1 MKKKLFNFIQIFFLF
16 FLFFLSFN
24 YTNSFGACPT
34 GENPNVTVS
43 SDFQCTE
50 GLIDIGFIDIN
61 GDIKSSISFNITSN
75 STYYLQTYVDGSSPY
90 TITKTGN
97 GTLTFMDTNISNF
110 SASTIIS
117 DGTVSVSDNN
127 TLGTGTIILNGG
139 ALSSFN
145 TSARTLANSIQVQ
158 NSSTLGNTTNS
169 GALTLS
175 GDITFTNK
183 NLTLTSNSNNT
194 ISNIDLGGQPNT
206 LSIATGVTSTV
217 SGNIT
222 NGPLTKSGS
231 GSLVVSGNMTSNA
244 PLVVGAGTLEIG
256 GTLTSGNF
264 TNTISNDGTFSI
276 NSSSNQILS
285 GNISGAGTLTKS
297 GSSTLTLSGTNT
309 YTGST
314 TINAGTISVASS
326 ANLGATPGLA
336 DADNI
341 IFNGGTLNTT
351 ADFTLGANKGI
362 TMTGAGTI
370 DIDAGTTLT
379 YAGSITD
386 SGTLTKAGTG
396 TLSLSGS
403 SDNSGGILVS
413 AGKIEIGNNASLGTG
428 TITLNG
434 GTLSS
439 DSTTAR
445 TLDEAIAISS
455 SSILGD
461 ATNTG
466 KITLSGNST
475 FSGTNTLTANSDIEL
490 SGSVD
495 LGSATQTFSVASGK
509 STTLS
514 GAISSGAI
522 SKSGDGTLIISA
534 DNDYASGTTVSAG
547 TLRVS
552 GSGDLGTGSLTI
564 GASGTLDLRNT
575 LAVASLEISGA
586 GSGNRITNGDADGT
600 TANLTVS
607 GTSTLNGAVN
617 TDGTQ
622 TYSGT
627 TTLGSDVSLTGS
639 TIALAAVTASGTEDL
654 TITGNLD
661 LNGDV
666 SRVVD
671 LSVSGTSNIG
681 ADVTTTG
688 SQTYTGA
695 TTFSASSTLTG
706 STVNFGSTVDGGN
719 NNIIISGNADI
730 DGAITNTAAL
740 SVQGVGSTSNIGA
753 DITTAGVQFLGNAT
767 LSGTGDRIVTSTGGS
782 NITFYGITGASKGLT
797 VDGGFQLSTNDAT
810 GLASLSVT
818 GASTLAADVTST
830 GTQSYDGTT
839 TLSSGDRTLTASTV
853 TLNAVTGGS
862 NALTVTG
869 NLDLD
874 GAVSGVTNMLVS
886 GTSNIGADVTTTG
899 TQSYTGTTTVSASS
913 TLNGTEITA
922 AAAVLNNNLNITNSS
937 SSSFTGA
944 ISGTGNLTKAGS
956 GTLTLSGTNSYTG
969 NTTISAGTLTV
980 SGTLSNSTT
989 VSVASGAIYDVDA
1002 TDTIASVDGAGTV
1015 DIASSTTL
1023 TTGDTNDQ
1031 ELSGTVS
1038 GAGSLTKAGSGI
1050 LTLSGTNSYS
1060 GNTNISAGI
1069 LLVTSQLGEG
1079 TYAGNISNSG
1089 VFGINSS
1096 SNQTLSGIISGSGT
1110 INKSGTGELTLTGT
1124 NTFNGTINVAGGT
1137 LFAGTSSDG
1146 SNDITLGDIIVKG
1159 GTLGGGGVIRG
1170 DVSFTTTGGTL
1181 APGNSIGTLTVSG
1194 DLTLS
1199 ADDTT
1204 EIEFNASSADKIVV
1218 NRNTI
1223 LAGTISLFPENTTY
1237 SDVSLTIVDAS
1248 EGGTF
1253 SGTFAIE
1260 TMNNQSNLNGATWDI
1275 VYDTRGKTVKL
1286 DLTEAET
1293 SSNLIKD
1300 TTTVNKFKDVATVFD
1315 NATTG
1320 QLKEIKDVLNSATV
1334 NSVNTELGKL
1344 KGTVLASTFTQPTLN
1359 HNNFNRALTSV
1370 TSSNVNTSLVSSF
1383 TSSSNELTLASLQDA
1398 GLYGD
1403 KKNFNEYFD
1412 YSDTSVLGFVKNNK
1426 NRSIFNDFQSEDSST
1441 FIRTYGTT
1449 ADRDNIN
1456 SNYTGYDSE
1465 TTGILFGQ
1473 QFKNDEETFTGYSYG
1488 FTGTDTDYKNNY
1500 GESKTY
1506 SVHASLFKQYDKK
1519 DHGLNLISGMYVSKT
1534 ESERNV
1540 SVFGTSV
1547 NDKYVSDYWDVGIN
1561 QEVQYIKKYK
1571 FGEVSV
1577 SPSAKLNSTYVFKS
1591 DTEETGGELA
1601 LNVDNDNL
1609 FLVKPELGI
1618 SIGVDLSKKDN
1629 INNQLSLAMFASQD
1643 HFIDGTTSNAR
1654 YSSGSSFNVDLP
1666 RDQETYYSLGLGYNF
1681 LNKETDTSLMAN
1693 AFLMQNEESD
1703 MNSNIFSL
1711 TFRKLFGDFAKGNVP
1726 PVIAKKPDNDQE
1738 VIKEASPKD
1747 KNTIKKVEKTLEEF
1761 EENIEIVLKESPT
1774 EQEVAKV
1781 YESISNN
1788 SKIKRQLTLND
1799 VYNNL
1804 SANCY
1809 AIENKLVHLVNYYDK
1824 QQLYKILDKCNKLSD
1839 PKIHLIANR
1848 LHQIQQDE
1856 TTAYQKI
1863 YFKYLRILSYLPFV
1877 TFVAFIIL
1885 AYEFIRRYIVNHF
1898 RAKNTV

>member
-1 MKKKLFNFIQIFFLF
+1 SSGNAIENTNAADSETVTFNIVSNSKGKIILEDAISLAGASSGIIKQGYGELQLKSADNSYSGSLTISQGSVR
-16 FLFFLSFN
+16 LSGSGALPSGSSLVMN
-24 YTNSFGACPT
+24 GGILNLDNSSNLT
-34 GENPNVTVS
+34 LS
-43 SDFQCTE
+43 SLSGNSTS
-50 GLIDIGFIDIN
+50 
-61 GDIKSSISFNITSN
+61 SSISLNN
-75 STYYLQTYVDGSSPY
+75 SGSSQ
-90 TITKTGN
+90 
-97 GTLTFMDTNISNF
+97 TLTI
-110 SASTIIS
+110 
-117 DGTVSVSDNN
+117 
-127 TLGTGTIILNGG
+127 
-139 ALSSFN
+139 
-145 TSARTLANSIQVQ
+145 
-158 NSSTLGNTTNS
+158 
-169 GALTLS
+169 
-175 GDITFTNK
+175 GD
-183 NLTLTSNSNNT
+183 SNNT
-194 ISNIDLGGQPNT
+194 
-206 LSIATGVTSTV
+206 
-217 SGNIT
+217 
-222 NGPLTKSGS
+222 
-231 GSLVVSGNMTSNA
+231 
-244 PLVVGAGTLEIG
+244 
-256 GTLTSGNF
+256 
-264 TNTISNDGTFSI
+264 
-276 NSSSNQILS
+276 
-285 GNISGAGTLTKS
+285 
-297 GSSTLTLSGTNT
+297 
-309 YTGST
+309 
-314 TINAGTISVASS
+314 
-326 ANLGATPGLA
+326 
-336 DADNI
+336 
-341 IFNGGTLNTT
+341 
-351 ADFTLGANKGI
+351 
-362 TMTGAGTI
+362 
-370 DIDAGTTLT
+370 T
-379 YAGSITD
+379 YAGRISDYAMTND
-386 SGTLTKAGTG
+386 YLTVEKVGTG
-396 TLSLSGS
+396 TLTLTNNNGS
-403 SDNSGGILVS
+403 WAGGSQIS
-413 AGKIEIGNNASLGTG
+413 AGKIEIGNDGSLGTG

-439 DSTTAR
+439 NSTTAR
-445 TLDEAIAISS
+445 TLDEAIAISAS
-455 SSILGD
+455 SALGD
-461 ATNTG
+461 STNTG
-466 KITLSGNST
+466 KITLSGNTT

-509 STTLS
+509 SATLS

-564 GASGTLDLRNT
+564 GASGSLDLRNT
-575 LAVASLEISGA
+575 LSVASLEISGA

-627 TTLGSDVSLTGS
+627 TTLGSDVSLSGS
-639 TIALAAVTASGTEDL
+639 TVSLAAISGGTNALAIS
-654 TITGNLD
+654 GNLD
-661 LNGDV
+661 LSGAASSLNT
-666 SRVVD
+666 
-671 LSVSGTSNIG
+671 LSVSGTSDIG

-767 LSGTGDRIVTSTGGS
+767 LSGAGNRTVTSTGGS
-782 NITFYGITGASKGLT
+782 DITFYGITGASKGLT

-862 NALTVTG
+862 NALTITG

-874 GAVSGVTNMLVS
+874 GAVSGVTNMSVS

-899 TQSYTGTTTVSASS
+899 TQSYTGTTTVSVSS
-913 TLNGTEITA
+913 TLIGTEISA
-922 AAAVLNNNLNITNSS
+922 AAIALNDDLEIRNSS
-937 SSSFTGA
+937 DSTLASV
-944 ISGTGNLTKAGS
+944 ISGTGALTKSGS
-956 GTLTLSGTNSYTG
+956 GALTLRGV
-969 NTTISAGTLTV
+969 NTFDGDLTISAGTLFAGLVADSGNQVIENNVIV
-980 SGTLSNSTT
+980 SGGTLSGGATIGGNVT
-989 VSVASGAIYDVDA
+989 VA
-1002 TDTIASVDGAGTV
+1002 TA
-1015 DIASSTTL
+1015 
-1023 TTGDTNDQ
+1023 N
-1031 ELSGTVS
+1031 
-1038 GAGSLTKAGSGI
+1038 
-1050 LTLSGTNSYS
+1050 
-1060 GNTNISAGI
+1060 
-1069 LLVTSQLGEG
+1069 
-1079 TYAGNISNSG
+1079 
-1089 VFGINSS
+1089 
-1096 SNQTLSGIISGSGT
+1096 
-1110 INKSGTGELTLTGT
+1110 
-1124 NTFNGTINVAGGT
+1124 
-1137 LFAGTSSDG
+1137 
-1146 SNDITLGDIIVKG
+1146 
-1159 GTLGGGGVIRG
+1159 
-1170 DVSFTTTGGTL
+1170 L
-1181 APGNSIGTLTVSG
+1181 APGNSIGTLTIDGNVTLG
-1194 DLTLS
+1194 DNS
-1199 ADDTT
+1199 TT
-1204 EIEFNASSADKIVV
+1204 TIEFNDTTSDKIVV
-1218 NRNTI
+1218 SGNIT
-1223 LAGTISLFPENTTY
+1223 LAGALVLEPSNTTY
-1237 SDVSLTIVDAS
+1237 SDATLTIFDGS
-1248 EGGTF
+1248 GGSGNSL
-1253 SGTFAIE
+1253 SGTFAS
-1260 TMNNQSNLNGATWDI
+1260 TTVNN
-1275 VYDTRGKTVKL
+1275 
-1286 DLTEAET
+1286 
-1293 SSNLIKD
+1293 SSNLGD
-1300 TTTVNKFKDVATVFD
+1300 ATTSISYDTVNRKVFLNIDEDGGVSSNTIKSLTTKNNFKDIAEVFD
-1315 NATTG
+1315 AATTG
-1320 QLKEIKDVLNSATV
+1320 KTLEVANLLKASDS

-1344 KGTVLASTFTQPTLN
+1344 KGTVLATTFTQPTLN
-1359 HNNFNRALTSV
+1359 HNNFNRALSSV

-1383 TSSSNELTLASLQDA
+1383 ASSSNELTLASLQDA

-1426 NRSIFNDFQSEDSST
+1426 NRSIFNDFQSEDSAT

-1540 SVFGTSV
+1540 SVFRTSV
-1547 NDKYVSDYWDVGIN
+1547 NDKYVSDYWDVGVN

-1629 INNQLSLAMFASQD
+1629 INNELSLAMFASQD

-1693 AFLMQNEESD
+1693 AFLMQNEDSD

-1726 PVIAKKPDNDQE
+1726 PVIAKKPQNDQE

-1747 KNTIKKVEKTLEEF
+1747 KNSIKKVEKTLEEF

-1885 AYEFIRRYIVNHF
+1885 AYEFIRRYIINHF